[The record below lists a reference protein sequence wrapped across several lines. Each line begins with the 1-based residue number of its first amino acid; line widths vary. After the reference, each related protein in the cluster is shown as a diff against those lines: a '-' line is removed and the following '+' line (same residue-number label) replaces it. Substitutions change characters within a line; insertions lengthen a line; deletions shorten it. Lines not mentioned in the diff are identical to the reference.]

1 MSERLIVNY
10 FYGQDVAMDQFYRT
24 PKALYKSEYF
34 RDITFEAKAI
44 YGMLLERVGLSIKN
58 HWMDDDGKTYIIY
71 SIADIMEDTGCCKK
85 KVISCMKELEEKIGL
100 IERKKQGFGKPD
112 LIYVKNFKVQE
123 NEKSNEERSTTDEK
137 DIEHKNQDECRAEEK
152 EIIQKDG
159 SFQRTPHEVTDIH
172 HDKCITETSLGAYGT
187 PVMVTD
193 GNLSN
198 KENNYNNNIYN
209 NPILSIKKEIDVMD
223 EIQAYS
229 KIIRENIELD
239 CLFERH
245 PYEGDK
251 VQGIY
256 DIMLET
262 VLFKGESIHIA
273 GGEYST
279 ALVKS
284 KFLKLNMSHVE
295 YVLDCMNK
303 NTTKVRNIKSYLQT
317 ALFNSGS
324 TISSFYQAEVN
335 HDMPQFVR

>member
-71 SIADIMEDTGCCKK
+71 SIADIVEDTGCCKK
-85 KVISCMKELEEKIGL
+85 KVISCMKE
-100 IERKKQGFGKPD
+100 
-112 LIYVKNFKVQE
+112 
-123 NEKSNEERSTTDEK
+123 
-137 DIEHKNQDECRAEEK
+137 
-152 EIIQKDG
+152 EIIKNNR
-159 SFQRTPHEVTDIH
+159 SSLYTPHEVTEVH
-172 HDKCITETSLGAYGT
+172 HDKCTQDTSPGAYDT
-187 PVMVTD
+187 PVMVTG
-193 GNLSN
+193 GNPSN
-198 KENNYNNNIYN
+198 KENNYINNIYN
-209 NPILSIKKEIDVMD
+209 NHILSIKKEIDVM
-223 EIQAYS
+223 QAYS
-229 KIIRENIELD
+229 EIIRENIELD

-245 PYEGDK
+245 PYEEDK
-251 VQGIY
+251 IRGIY
-256 DIMLET
+256 DLILEI

-273 GGEYST
+273 GGEYPT

-284 KFLKLNMSHVE
+284 KFLKLNFSHVE
-295 YVLDCMNK
+295 YVMDCMDK

-335 HDMPQFVR
+335 YDMPQFV